1 MSNVQCPMFNVQC
14 SMSNVQCPILILNKK
29 VLPFLS
35 CKLFITKKM
44 MMIGGKTTLA
54 LDVQATTQG
63 PHSSHTN
70 SICCN
75 N

>member
-1 MSNVQCPMFNVQC
+1 
-14 SMSNVQCPILILNKK
+14 MSNVQCPILILNKK
-29 VLPFLS
+29 VFKTSVETVFQRAPAFS
-35 CKLFITKKM
+35 VVQTVHNKEDDDDR
-44 MMIGGKTTLA
+44 GKTTLA